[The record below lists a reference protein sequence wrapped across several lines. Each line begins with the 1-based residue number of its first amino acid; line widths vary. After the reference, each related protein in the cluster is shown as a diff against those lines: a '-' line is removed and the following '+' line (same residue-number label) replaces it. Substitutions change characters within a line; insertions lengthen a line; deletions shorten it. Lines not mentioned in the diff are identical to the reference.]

1 MSHVSLFLSLC
12 AEAVESLERETFIIV
27 HKENMA
33 DQTPQSP
40 TLKDLPKVQSDLKS
54 QLEHFDPQVLKNID
68 PQEKTVLPTAEGN
81 FF

>member
-1 MSHVSLFLSLC
+1 
-12 AEAVESLERETFIIV
+12 
-27 HKENMA
+27 MA

-81 FF
+81 FSKLFNGIYKSSISVNTHTA